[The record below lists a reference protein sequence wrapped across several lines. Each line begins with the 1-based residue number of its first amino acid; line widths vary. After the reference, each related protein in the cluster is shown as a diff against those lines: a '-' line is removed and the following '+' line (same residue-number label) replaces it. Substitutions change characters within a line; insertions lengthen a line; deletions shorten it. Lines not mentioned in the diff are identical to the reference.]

1 MSCYIFPVSSQ
12 TVQQNPLLR
21 FQRFRGG
28 LVQPMYMVTSVTMGR
43 VSWLTTSSIQS
54 ALVRSH
60 INYLS
65 CLSDGP
71 SRTLAVPG
79 HDGSISRHYLR
90 IQQRYILP
98 AERHRIFL
106 HVIPRLTTG
115 RALIQDAFTQ
125 GQQTFITPIKT
136 LPFVP
141 RQVHAHDSSQ
151 PSPSDTYVSS
161 QYLPISAT

>member
-12 TVQQNPLLR
+12 TVQRNPLQR
-21 FQRFRGG
+21 FQRFGRSRSAHVYGHFG
-28 LVQPMYMVTSVTMGR
+28 NHGPSLLLTS
-43 VSWLTTSSIQS
+43 SSIQS

-60 INYLS
+60 INYS
-65 CLSDGP
+65 PCLSDGP

-90 IQQRYILP
+90 IQQRHILP

-125 GQQTFITPIKT
+125 GQQTFITPIKA

-161 QYLPISAT
+161 QYLPVSAA